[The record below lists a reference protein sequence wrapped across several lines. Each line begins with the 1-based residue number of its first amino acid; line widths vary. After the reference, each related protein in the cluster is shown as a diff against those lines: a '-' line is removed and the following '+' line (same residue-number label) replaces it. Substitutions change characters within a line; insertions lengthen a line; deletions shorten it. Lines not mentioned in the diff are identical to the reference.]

1 MAFMRSAG
9 DITPEESLI
18 YNYWGTTLH
27 LLKLGIAWEAISNF
41 TDNDIA
47 LIVGIDAAY
56 QQKEQDD
63 QARQMAQHKMP
74 SMAGMGMPSI

>member
-1 MAFMRSAG
+1 MAFMRNAG

-18 YNYWGTTLH
+18 YSYWSTTLH
-27 LLKLGIAWEAISNF
+27 LLKLGVAWEAISNF
-41 TDNDIA
+41 TDNVVA
-47 LIVGIDAAY
+47 LIIGIDAAY

-63 QARQMAQHKMP
+63 QARGMAQHKMP